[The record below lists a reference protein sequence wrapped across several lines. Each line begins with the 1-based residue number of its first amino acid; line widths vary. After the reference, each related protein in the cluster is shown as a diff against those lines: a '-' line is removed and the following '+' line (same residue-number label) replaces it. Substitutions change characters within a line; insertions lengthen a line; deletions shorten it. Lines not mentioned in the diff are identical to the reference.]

1 MVTMDHPETERRNRC
16 LVESQKQG
24 SKNQGDKLIKLV
36 LEHKS
41 EIYSHISV
49 YIIIWRQKAAAPIY
63 CFSFEIILCIFVV
76 FQLLGHNPTLTAS
89 KH

>member
-41 EIYSHISV
+41 EIYSHI
-49 YIIIWRQKAAAPIY
+49 
-63 CFSFEIILCIFVV
+63 FSIHNHMETKGSCSN
-76 FQLLGHNPTLTAS
+76 LLFLF
-89 KH
+89 